1 MSDAS
6 GFEYRDNAVHF
17 DAQERMGHLT
27 AYYRWVLDLFGE
39 DIPFPAADAGAGSGH
54 FAALLR
60 ERGAPL
66 LLLEGG
72 KDNLKTLAARF
83 GGDPD
88 IEIVDCDLNASQD
101 VLASH
106 GVRAIFSL
114 DVLEHLPDDQS
125 VLRQFQAALPHG
137 GRIYIKVPSLP
148 ALYGPVD
155 EASGHYRRYTTRMLR
170 ASVETAGFRVDR
182 CRYMNLAGVAPY
194 FVKSRILKKQENFSR
209 TFSPQSI
216 ARIERTMP
224 WIRRIDGLTGA
235 PLGMSAICIATKV

>member
-1 MSDAS
+1 MSGAS
-6 GFEYRDNAVHF
+6 GFEYRDNTVHF

-27 AYYRWVLDLFGE
+27 AYYRWVLDLFGD

-72 KDNLKTLAARF
+72 ADNLAMLAARF
-83 GGDPD
+83 AGDGAV
-88 IEIVDCDLNASQD
+88 EIVDCDLNASQPL
-101 VLASH
+101 LASR

-125 VLRQFQAALPHG
+125 VLRQFHAALPSG
-137 GRIYIKVPSLP
+137 GRLYIKVPSLP

-155 EASGHYRRYTTRMLR
+155 EASGHYRRYTTRTLR
-170 ASVETAGFRVDR
+170 ESIANAGFRVDL
-182 CRYMNLAGVAPY
+182 CRYMNLAGVPPY
-194 FVKSRILKKQENFSR
+194 FVKSRILKKQDNFSR
-209 TFSPQSI
+209 TFSREAI
-216 ARIERTMP
+216 ARIERAMP
-224 WIRRIDGLTGA
+224 WIRRIDRVTGPPFGL
-235 PLGMSAICIATKV
+235 SAICIATKP